1 MVIRDLETPE
11 EPCWCSS
18 RYRNPSASLICG
30 SDWRRLGGWGARCKG
45 PSLVWGLLVNERV

>member
-18 RYRNPSASLICG
+18 RYRNRSASLICG